1 MEVLALVGPSGTGKS
16 YRASLVAHEY
26 GIDMIIDDGLLIK
39 ESKILAGRSAKR
51 EATMMAAVRR
61 AIFSDASDAVAVKAK
76 LGEIKPQ
83 RVLVLGTSREMIEKI
98 VESLDL
104 PAPRK
109 FIDIAE
115 VSTSEEI
122 RRAMRIRR
130 EQGKHVI
137 PAPTFEV
144 KKTFSG
150 YLVDPLR
157 FFLRRRSGAEE
168 RQYVI
173 EKSVVRPTF
182 SSLGK
187 FVIADSV
194 IMAIAARASRDVAG
208 VSRVSRVQVDSSDEG
223 VVLTVDL
230 TISYGRQVF
239 QVLEEAQKAVKR
251 AVEHMTALNVLA
263 VNVRARRLSVDST
276 AIPSSTQV

>member
-1 MEVLALVGPSGTGKS
+1 MEVVALVGSSGTGKS
-16 YRASLVAHEY
+16 YRASLVAHDL
-26 GIDMIIDDGLLIK
+26 GVDLIIDDGLLIK
-39 ESKILAGRSAKR
+39 DSKILAGRSAKR
-51 EATMMAAVRR
+51 EATMLAAVRR
-61 AIFSDASDAVAVKAK
+61 AIFADPADAIEVAAK
-76 LGEIKPQ
+76 IREVNPR
-83 RVLVLGTSREMIEKI
+83 RVLILGTSREMIEKI
-98 VESLDL
+98 VNALGI
-104 PAPRK
+104 PAPSR
-109 FIDIAE
+109 FIDISE
-115 VSTSEEI
+115 VSTQEDV

-157 FFLRRRSGAEE
+157 FFLRRRSDPGD
-168 RQYVI
+168 RPYVI

-194 IMAIAARASRDVAG
+194 VMSIAARAAREAPGVA
-208 VSRVSRVQVDSSDEG
+208 RVIRVQVESSEEG

-230 TISYGRQVF
+230 SVWYGRQVYT
-239 QVLEEAQKAVKR
+239 VLQDVQKAVRK

-263 VNVRARRLSVDST
+263 VNARARKLS
-276 AIPSSTQV
+276 IE